1 LYYFSG
7 DTLGNAVTISAKIPK
22 ELKEKLHRMGVNVS
36 RLIRNALEE
45 EVKRREEAQLR
56 EDASEVSQILKNVP
70 EEEIV
75 KLVRET
81 RDER

>member
-1 LYYFSG
+1 MS
-7 DTLGNAVTISAKIPK
+7 NAVTISAKIPK

>member
-1 LYYFSG
+1 MYYFSG

>member
-1 LYYFSG
+1 
-7 DTLGNAVTISAKIPK
+7 VTISAKIPK

>member
-1 LYYFSG
+1 LS
-7 DTLGNAVTISAKIPK
+7 NAVTISAKIPK

>member
-1 LYYFSG
+1 M
-7 DTLGNAVTISAKIPK
+7 GNAVTISAKIPK